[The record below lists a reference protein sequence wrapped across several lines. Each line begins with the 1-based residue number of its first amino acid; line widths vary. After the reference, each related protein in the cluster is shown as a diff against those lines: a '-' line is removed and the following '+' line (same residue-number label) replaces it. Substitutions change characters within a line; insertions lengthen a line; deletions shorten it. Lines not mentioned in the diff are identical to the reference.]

1 MVEGNG
7 DLVKYTVKELL
18 MEIREA
24 VANLDKRIDTL
35 EKDMQEGKET
45 VKTMLLPDYHGFKA
59 SMQLFERETQARL
72 DKVDRA
78 MELDRQFH
86 ENNVPVFK
94 ELVKKMAE
102 LEQDKLAKKAVDR
115 FKKTVLALA
124 FPALYGAVE
133 VGLKIFESTR

>member
-1 MVEGNG
+1 MTESNG

-18 MEIREA
+18 VEIREA
-24 VANLDKRIDTL
+24 VANLDKRIDAL

-45 VKTMLLPDYHGFKA
+45 VKSMLLPDYHGFKT
-59 SMQLFERETQARL
+59 SMGLFERETRDHL
-72 DKVDRA
+72 DRVDRA
-78 MELDRQFH
+78 MERDKQFH

-115 FKKTVLALA
+115 FKKTALALA
-124 FPALYGAVE
+124 FPAIYGAVE
-133 VGLKIFESTR
+133 VGIKIFEATR